1 MFIFFSF
8 NKLRM
13 HLIEYVCQAFDVYSY
28 HSVISTY

>member
-1 MFIFFSF
+1 
-8 NKLRM
+8 M